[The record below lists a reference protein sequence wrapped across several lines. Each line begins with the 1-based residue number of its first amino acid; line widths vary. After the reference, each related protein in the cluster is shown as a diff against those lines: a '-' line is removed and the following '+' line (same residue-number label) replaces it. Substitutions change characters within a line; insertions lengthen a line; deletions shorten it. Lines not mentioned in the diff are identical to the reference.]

1 MPIDPAPYFADLT
14 DAPADGSAVWLT
26 ADDGVRIRVGHWGA
40 DAPAGTVIVFPGR
53 SEYVEKYGDLATA
66 LGARGYA
73 TLAIDWRGQGLAD
86 RLHPNPLLGHVD
98 HFADYQRDVAA
109 VMAYVRTSGLPRPW
123 YLLGHS
129 MGGAIGLRALYNGLP
144 VEACAFTAPMWGI
157 HMSPALRPVAWTL
170 SSVSRPLGF
179 SHAFAPGRVP
189 DPYVLHTAFEAN
201 TLTSDPAMYQEM
213 KDHLLAHPELGL
225 GGPSLHW
232 LNEALFEMRS
242 LAARP
247 SPDMACVTFLGSRE
261 SIVDVGRIRDRMGRW
276 PGGRLVICEDSQHE
290 VLIEAPAVRAM
301 IYDGLAEVFV
311 PDPGRSM
318 AV

>member
-1 MPIDPAPYFADLT
+1 MTDAAPYFADLT
-14 DAPADGSAVWLT
+14 DAPADGRAVWLS

-40 DAPAGTVIVFPGR
+40 AAPMGTVIVFPGR
-53 SEYVEKYGDLATA
+53 SEYVEKYGGFALAMQ
-66 LGARGYA
+66 ARGFA

-98 HFADYQRDVAA
+98 HFSDYQRDVAA
-109 VMAYVRTSGLPRPW
+109 VMAHARAADLPRPW

-129 MGGAIGLRALYNGLP
+129 MGGAIGLRALTHGLA

-157 HMSPALRPVAWTL
+157 QMSIALRPVAWTL

-189 DPYVLHTAFEAN
+189 EPYVLHTAFEAN

-232 LNEALFEMRS
+232 LNEALIEMRS

-247 SPDMACVTFLGSRE
+247 SPDMACVTFMGADE
-261 SIVDVGRIRDRMGRW
+261 AIVDVGRIRDRMGRW
-276 PGGRLVICEDSQHE
+276 PGGQLIVCDASRHE
-290 VLIEAPAVRAM
+290 VLIEGPAVRTL
-301 IYDGLAEVFV
+301 IHDRLAEVFV
-311 PDPGRSM
+311 PAPSRSL
-318 AV
+318 AI